1 MGKMTE
7 NEFRK
12 LEYLSGYIDAKI
24 EHERINYVIESYKE
38 LKKSAKSARNEMI
51 SEKNKTDMSDYITKI
66 EEKEKDLI
74 EVYRDLEK
82 TLTEIEEKI
91 QKIEDKDERLI
102 LTERF
107 INRKSMRDIAG
118 KYYYSRRNLY
128 RIYKRA
134 LNNLDI

>member
-1 MGKMTE
+1 MTE

-12 LEYLSGYIDAKI
+12 IEYLSGYIDAKI

-74 EVYRDLEK
+74 EVFRDLEK

>member
-1 MGKMTE
+1 MTE

-12 LEYLSGYIDAKI
+12 IEYLSGYIDAKI

-51 SEKNKTDMSDYITKI
+51 SEKNETDMSDYITKI

-74 EVYRDLEK
+74 EVFRDLEK

>member
-1 MGKMTE
+1 MTE

-74 EVYRDLEK
+74 EVFRDLEK

>member
-1 MGKMTE
+1 MTE

-12 LEYLSGYIDAKI
+12 IEYLSGYIDAKI

-51 SEKNKTDMSDYITKI
+51 SEKNKTDLSDYITKI

-74 EVYRDLEK
+74 EVFRDLEK

>member
-1 MGKMTE
+1 MTE

-12 LEYLSGYIDAKI
+12 IEYLSGYIDAKI

-74 EVYRDLEK
+74 EVFRDLEK

-91 QKIEDKDERLI
+91 QKIEDKGERLI

>member
-1 MGKMTE
+1 MTE

-51 SEKNKTDMSDYITKI
+51 SEKNKTDLSDYITKI

-74 EVYRDLEK
+74 EVFRELEK

>member
-12 LEYLSGYIDAKI
+12 IEYLSGYIDAKI

-107 INRKSMRDIAG
+107 INRKSMRDIAR